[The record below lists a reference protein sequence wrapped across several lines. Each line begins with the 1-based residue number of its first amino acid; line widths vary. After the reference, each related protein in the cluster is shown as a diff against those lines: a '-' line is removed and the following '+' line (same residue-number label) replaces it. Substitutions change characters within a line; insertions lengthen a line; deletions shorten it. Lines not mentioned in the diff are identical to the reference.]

1 MAETLKNYNLPFKKI
16 FGIILPQL
24 KEISRQYPKDSE
36 LSIELWKQEDCRES
50 RLLAILLVPQEN
62 IQKEKLFKYIKGI
75 KTQEEADILSFTVLR
90 NLPENYELY
99 LELSALDDQPQNKL
113 FDYMM
118 LMFKRN
124 LDQL

>member
-99 LELSALDDQPQNKL
+99 LELSALFLIQYHL
-113 FDYMM
+113 YF
-118 LMFKRN
+118 
-124 LDQL
+124 